1 MIIDRKLKSILTK
14 RLIRFLNEQSM
25 SDDKKFTEFYD
36 DYKLYFKEAI
46 TRSTDQAE
54 KVTVAIEFTQKT

>member
-54 KVTVAIEFTQKT
+54 KVTVTIEFTQKT